1 MVQNYATLL
10 GVRLAIPPMK
20 STLCKTAQHWFGH
33 SVVRCSI
40 QLSYGRKIAFY
51 LAKSMQIQQFRVV
64 SQPKNSV
71 AKSVA

>member
-1 MVQNYATLL
+1 VQF
-10 GVRLAIPPMK
+10 VR
-20 STLCKTAQHWFGH
+20 FE

-40 QLSYGRKIAFY
+40 QLSYGRKIVFY